1 MRYSIKQI
9 AGLASVT
16 TRTIRYYDQIGLLPP
31 AETGENGYRYYD
43 RASLLK
49 LQQILFFRE
58 LDMPLE
64 DILSILSHP
73 DYDPLAALQ
82 NHRVSLNKKLK
93 RLQNLVH
100 TLDQTISSLKGENN
114 MTDKELFE
122 GFDETQ
128 YEDET
133 RQRWGSTPQ
142 YAESQRK
149 WKSFSAAEKEAI
161 KQKSADLITRMCGT
175 QDSRSDDPDVQAA
188 IAEYFSFLNNNFYTC
203 DVQFLRNL
211 ADMWV
216 SDPRFAANYERIR
229 AGGAAFTR
237 EAVHYFCD
245 HIKQA

>member
-9 AGLASVT
+9 AGLAGVS

-31 AETGENGYRYYD
+31 AEMGENGYRYYD
-43 RASLLK
+43 RASLLR

-73 DYDPLAALQ
+73 DYNPLAALQ

-100 TLDQTISSLKGENN
+100 TLDQTIASLKGENN
-114 MTDKELFE
+114 MTDKEFFE

-128 YEDET
+128 YEEEA
-133 RQRWGSTPQ
+133 RQRWGDTPQ

-161 KQKSADLITRMCGT
+161 KQRGGELTIRMVGKA
-175 QDSRSDDPDVQAA
+175 DSRPDDPDVQAA
-188 IAEYFSFLNNNFYTC
+188 VSEYYAYLNHNFYTC

-245 HIKQA
+245 HFKRA